1 VERDGPLAPGNAQT
15 NPRPDSR
22 RARNTHQQADLNAL
36 VRDRVRAF
44 VTHHGLSTIVGR
56 PVEQASL
63 LPPCCG
69 ETIAH
74 LAQLALSDNGPALRK
89 ALQVYVEA
97 GWPKSVIL
105 LDLLTPVV
113 RLIGVYWE
121 EDRYNFAAV
130 TVASNLIQRLVH
142 ELDCGERRVIGANA
156 PRALVAATPGDQH
169 SFGVVVVAEM
179 LRAAGW
185 SVVTRLDSNLVD
197 LCADVAND
205 DYRLIALSLSRSSC
219 LDNMRDTITAMRREN
234 RAGGVCFMVGGR
246 VFTSGEA
253 DARQVGADIVAVDA
267 SDVIRL
273 MEEYQLS

>member
-1 VERDGPLAPGNAQT
+1 MERDGPWAPGRALNS
-15 NPRPDSR
+15 PRPDSR
-22 RARNTHQQADLNAL
+22 RAELSDNPADLNAL

-44 VTHHGLSTIVGR
+44 VTRHGLSTVVGR
-56 PVEQASL
+56 RMEASTQ
-63 LPPCCG
+63 LPPCGG
-69 ETIAH
+69 ETTVL
-74 LAQLALSDNGPALRK
+74 LADLAMANDGPALRK

-97 GWPKSVIL
+97 GWSKAVIL

-121 EDRYNFAAV
+121 EDRCDFATV
-130 TVASNLIQRLVH
+130 TVATNLVQRVVY
-142 ELDCGERRVIGANA
+142 ELDSRERRLPLANA

-185 SVVTRLDSNLVD
+185 IVLARLDATQEE
-197 LCADVAND
+197 LCADVASD
-205 DYRLIALSLSRSSC
+205 DYRLVALSLSRTSR
-219 LDNMRDTITAMRREN
+219 LDVLRDTLAGMRREN

-246 VFTSGEA
+246 VFAAGEA
-253 DARQVGADIVAVDA
+253 DARSVGADVSAVDA